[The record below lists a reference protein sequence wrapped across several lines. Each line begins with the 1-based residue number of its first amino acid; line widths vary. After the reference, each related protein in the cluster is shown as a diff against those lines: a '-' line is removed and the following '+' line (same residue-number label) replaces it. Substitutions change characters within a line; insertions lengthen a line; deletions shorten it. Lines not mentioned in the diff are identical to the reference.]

1 MMLLILNSERE
12 MLSYNVLLS
21 SFGNF
26 LLKSCSF
33 NLSKVLL
40 LIEGTMIK
48 VLNISHSWRNL
59 ENLENIKMCSSF
71 EAPGVQ
77 NQTSQSSLKDRY
89 FVNAVWN
96 EMRPRRYQGAQE
108 GGEGWSQRCTLYYCQ
123 AHGQQLK
130 IKSKTRCLCKINLF
144 FALSKL

>member
-1 MMLLILNSERE
+1 MMLLILHSERE

-21 SFGNF
+21 TFGNF

-123 AHGQQLK
+123 AHGLHLK
-130 IKSKTRCLCKINLF
+130 TKLKTRCLCKTGF
-144 FALSKL
+144 CWF

>member
-1 MMLLILNSERE
+1 MMRLILSSEK
-12 MLSYNVLLS
+12 MFSYNVLLS

-71 EAPGVQ
+71 EASGIQ

-89 FVNAVWN
+89 FNAVWN
-96 EMRPRRYQGAQE
+96 ERRPRRYQGAQE

-123 AHGQQLK
+123 AHGIHLLIQY
-130 IKSKTRCLCKINLF
+130 
-144 FALSKL
+144 